1 MTAIGQRLGV
11 LANKLMDLL
20 PMTGGHARSI
30 APAPPSIERNLDR
43 INEEFH
49 TQYGEATA
57 HVQYE
62 FPVFVLLA
70 ESLVVFH
77 AGQRQAFSFSPRAF
91 HVIKSIA
98 HAPVALFVAFQG
110 PSAPEKAQLEAMRRR
125 ILSALAL
132 PFDDECLSATA
143 QSDLRLVLHSCRDC
157 IDAALRDGSMDR
169 TQLDALAARLGEP
182 LQRLLHEATSLQL
195 HALHDHTERALHALS
210 PSERRALRVVVTGNH
225 QARIRSFAMQYFK
238 KRMSASAHADTRLSY
253 AEGVSDE
260 QAALALVG
268 IQQLDRKL
276 ARAFFGEE
284 TRLQRDLLGDAAEDL
299 LRSFELAALD

>member
-1 MTAIGQRLGV
+1 MTAIGQRLGTF
-11 LANKLMDLL
+11 AHRLMDLL
-20 PMTGGHARSI
+20 PMTGGRAKSTASER
-30 APAPPSIERNLDR
+30 PSVERNLDR
-43 INEEFH
+43 INEDFH
-49 TQYGEATA
+49 AKYGQATA
-57 HVQYE
+57 HAQYE

-77 AGQRQAFSFSPRAF
+77 ARQRQAFSFSPRAF

-110 PSAPEKAQLEAMRRR
+110 ASAPKPAELEEMRRR
-125 ILSALAL
+125 IVTALAL
-132 PFDDECLSATA
+132 PLDDEPLSPTVRN
-143 QSDLRLVLHSCRDC
+143 DLTFVLHSCVDC
-157 IDAALRDGSMDR
+157 IDAALRGGMDR
-169 TQLDALAARLGEP
+169 TPLDALTARVGEP

-195 HALHDHTERALHALS
+195 HALHEHIERALEVLS
-210 PSERRALRVVVTGNH
+210 PSERRALHVVVTGDH

-238 KRMSASAHADTRLSY
+238 KRMSTSPHADTRLSY

-284 TRLQRDLLGDAAEDL
+284 ARLQRDLLGDAAEDL
-299 LRSFELAALD
+299 LRSFELAPLE

>member
-1 MTAIGQRLGV
+1 MTELGQRLGT

-20 PMTGGHARSI
+20 PMTRDHARVS
-30 APAPPSIERNLDR
+30 APERPSVERNLDG
-43 INEEFH
+43 INEDFH
-49 TQYGEATA
+49 AQYGEATA

-91 HVIKSIA
+91 HVIKSVA
-98 HAPVALFVAFQG
+98 HAPVALFVALERA
-110 PSAPEKAQLEAMRRR
+110 SAPEPAQLEEMRRR
-125 ILSALAL
+125 VESALAL
-132 PFDDECLSATA
+132 PLDEESLSSTA
-143 QSDLRLVLHSCRDC
+143 RSDLRFVLHSCRDC
-157 IDAALRDGSMDR
+157 IDAALRAGSKDR
-169 TQLDALAARLGEP
+169 AQLDALTARLGQP

-238 KRMSASAHADTRLSY
+238 KRMRSSPHADTRLSY
-253 AEGVSDE
+253 AEGVTDE
-260 QAALALVG
+260 RAALALVG

-284 TRLQRDLLGDAAEDL
+284 TRWQRDLLGDAADDL
-299 LRSFELAALD
+299 LRSFELTPLD